1 MIKILSER
9 LKEQRELKHL
19 SQKDV
24 ASALNMSA
32 SIISN
37 YENGERL
44 PSLENLITLAR
55 FYKCSTDYLL
65 GIDKNC
71 NCDIDTSMLS
81 DKQIRK
87 LQDFLVTLD
96 SNIDD

>member
-1 MIKILSER
+1 MIKVLTER

-24 ASALNMSA
+24 ANAVGMSA

-44 PSLENLITLAR
+44 PSLDNLITLAR

-65 GIDKNC
+65 GIDKPNS
-71 NCDIDTSMLS
+71 NYIDVSMLS
-81 DKQIRK
+81 AKQTELLK
-87 LQDFLVTLD
+87 SFLDTMT
-96 SNIDD
+96 

>member
-1 MIKILSER
+1 MIKILTDR

-19 SQKDV
+19 SQKQV
-24 ASALNMSA
+24 ADAVNMSA

-65 GIDKNC
+65 GIEKSNSEV
-71 NCDIDTSMLS
+71 IDVSMLS
-81 DKQIRK
+81 DKQTELLK
-87 LQDFLVTLD
+87 AFLD
-96 SNIDD
+96 SLI

>member
-1 MIKILSER
+1 MIKILTER
-9 LKEQRELKHL
+9 LKEQRNLKHL

-24 ASALNMSA
+24 ADAVGMSA

-44 PSLENLITLAR
+44 PSIENLIILAR

-65 GIDKNC
+65 GIEKSNSEV
-71 NCDIDTSMLS
+71 IDVSMLS
-81 DKQIRK
+81 AEQVQI
-87 LQDFLVTLD
+87 LESFLATMV
-96 SNIDD
+96 